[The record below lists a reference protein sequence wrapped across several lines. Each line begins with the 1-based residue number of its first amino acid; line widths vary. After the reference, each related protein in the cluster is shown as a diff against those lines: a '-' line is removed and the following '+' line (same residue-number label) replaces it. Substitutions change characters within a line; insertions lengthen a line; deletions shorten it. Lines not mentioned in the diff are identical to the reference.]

1 MVSALTLSL
10 TACSADGDYAV
21 NDAPETVTFT
31 ATTQRATAT
40 AWTAGDQIGVY
51 MMPTGQ
57 TLDQSEL

>member
-31 ATTQRATAT
+31 ATTQ
-40 AWTAGDQIGVY
+40 Q
-51 MMPTGQ
+51 
-57 TLDQSEL
+57 LK